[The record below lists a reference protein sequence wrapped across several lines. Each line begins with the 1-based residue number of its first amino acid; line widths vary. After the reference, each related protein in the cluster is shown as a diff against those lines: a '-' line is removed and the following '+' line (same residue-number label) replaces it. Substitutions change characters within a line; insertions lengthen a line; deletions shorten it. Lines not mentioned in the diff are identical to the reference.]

1 MLTKASV
8 PESVVTDDD
17 AADILFTSVVTIV
30 SVFLF
35 VALIVLVYRHR
46 RLSEEHHDSAAAQ
59 SARSLNTAIIEHTAR
74 MRVVHDR
81 IREAHQRGA
90 FLATK
95 SLSTGATPS
104 TLQTTIAEEELGF
117 ARPTIHGG
125 PLGQRRKTSAKEQAQ
140 LLNGT
145 ATSEGYGSTTHGS

>member
-1 MLTKASV
+1 MAKASV

-30 SVFLF
+30 SVLLF
-35 VALIVLVYRHR
+35 AALIVLVYRHR
-46 RLSEEHHDSAAAQ
+46 RLSEEHHDSAAAE
-59 SARSLNTAIIEHTAR
+59 SARSVNTAIIEHAAR

-95 SLSTGATPS
+95 SLSTGATPGA
-104 TLQTTIAEEELGF
+104 LQTTIAEEELGF
-117 ARPTIHGG
+117 ARPIHGG
-125 PLGQRRKTSAKEQAQ
+125 SLGQRRGTSAKEQAQ

>member
-1 MLTKASV
+1 MAKASV

-30 SVFLF
+30 SVLLF
-35 VALIVLVYRHR
+35 AALIVLVYRHR
-46 RLSEEHHDSAAAQ
+46 RLSEEHHDSAAAE
-59 SARSLNTAIIEHTAR
+59 SARSVNTAIIEHAAR

-90 FLATK
+90 FLTTK
-95 SLSTGATPS
+95 SPSTGATPG

-117 ARPTIHGG
+117 AHPIHGG
-125 PLGQRRKTSAKEQAQ
+125 PLGQRRGTSAKEQAQ